1 MSKMNKNIV
10 TKNFSFIVTTPSN
23 FPFIAP
29 TATTLLNAITDAPMM
44 IKIAPIP
51 IFSPPMFL

>member
-10 TKNFSFIVTTPSN
+10 TKNFSFIVTTPSE

-29 TATTLLNAITDAPMM
+29 AATTLLNAITNAPMM
-44 IKIAPIP
+44 IKITPIP
-51 IFSPPMFL
+51 IF

>member
-29 TATTLLNAITDAPMM
+29 TATTLLNEITDAPMM
-44 IKIAPIP
+44 IKTAPIP
-51 IFSPPMFL
+51 LF

>member
-1 MSKMNKNIV
+1 MSKINKNIV
-10 TKNFSFIVTTPSN
+10 TKNFSCIVTTPSN

-29 TATTLLNAITDAPMM
+29 TAITLLNAITDAPIM

-51 IFSPPMFL
+51 IFFPPMSL